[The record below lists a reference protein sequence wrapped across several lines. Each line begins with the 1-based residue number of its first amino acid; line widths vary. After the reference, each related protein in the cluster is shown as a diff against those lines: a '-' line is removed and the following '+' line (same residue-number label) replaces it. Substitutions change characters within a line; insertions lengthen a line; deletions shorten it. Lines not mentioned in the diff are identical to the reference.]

1 MQREPVPSGYN
12 GHQNENNEEEENA
25 NYDFGECTRI
35 KKLTTH
41 E

>member
-1 MQREPVPSGYN
+1 MQREHFLEVNVLVEP
-12 GHQNENNEEEENA
+12 ENEEEEA
-25 NYDFGECTRI
+25 RSAYDFSECTRI